1 MLLLYHQTR
10 AILITALFLVFCLLA
25 LLRSAIL
32 SQTQFSTTTT
42 NVVTHLRG
50 TSFWK
55 TAHSKLQNPLG
66 HREEW
71 RVPLDTERIITASV
85 QYEPDNELYERALK
99 THERYAE
106 RWGYGFEVLRK
117 ELLEGWWGKWS
128 WLLGIVARELN
139 KQAEDGV
146 LPAEWIMFVSPSTVV
161 TNPHLPASIFL
172 PPRNH
177 KLQDP
182 NTTNPTHDKYL
193 VDFSST
199 YFVGTFDTTNPMLP
213 DPSLP
218 ALSTTSFF
226 MRINKWTFH
235 FIARMLVTP
244 LNFPTF
250 VDEAS
255 AMALTLNEM
264 IKNEGLRCAITE
276 PAAWFAGNFDLAPG
290 SPEAK
295 AKEEENPDAAEI
307 GGIAGPPRLVDWFP
321 ETLGGRRWMAMKE
334 VLDEVEAQT
343 DPLASRRRK
352 KTHGKWL
359 RKHGRGAAGLSSY
372 SSSYSSQVTG
382 SGSASAAA
390 DDNNNNNNNR
400 DFNDKNA
407 NDTSSS
413 LSTEAKTLA
422 RLRAGA
428 ASPPDPAAMA
438 AAHKAVDAFWARAT
452 RARVA
457 VMHAEEL
464 LARWRE
470 TDQQGRPWYE
480 DVQDRIKGV
489 ERAVAWTAG
498 KGSAL
503 NESIALMRDAMA
515 GGGKIEDD
523 GA

>member
-1 MLLLYHQTR
+1 MLLHYHQTR

-25 LLRSAIL
+25 LLRSAII
-32 SQTQFSTTTT
+32 SQTSFSTSHAA
-42 NVVTHLRG
+42 THLRG
-50 TSFWK
+50 MSFWK
-55 TAHSKLQNPLG
+55 SAHMKLQNPLG
-66 HREEW
+66 HRDDW

-117 ELLEGWWGKWS
+117 ELLDGWWGKWS

-139 KQAEDGV
+139 KQAEEGV

-161 TNPHLPASIFL
+161 TNPHLPASLFL
-172 PPRNH
+172 PPQKH
-177 KLQDP
+177 HLQDP
-182 NTTNPTHDKYL
+182 NTTNPTHEKPL

-226 MRINKWTFH
+226 MRINRWTFH

-276 PAAWFAGNFDLAPG
+276 PAAWFAGSYDLAPG

-295 AKEEENPDAAEI
+295 AKEEEDPDMAEI

-321 ETLGGRRWMAMKE
+321 ETLGGRRWMAMKQ
-334 VLDEVEAQT
+334 VLDEVDAQT

-352 KTHGKWL
+352 KTQGKWL
-359 RKHGRGAAGLSSY
+359 RKHGHGSASLSSY
-372 SSSYSSQVTG
+372 SSSYSPQVS
-382 SGSASAAA
+382 SGG
-390 DDNNNNNNNR
+390 DDK
-400 DFNDKNA
+400 DK
-407 NDTSSS
+407 DDKTSSANETA

-428 ASPPDPAAMA
+428 APPDPAAMA
-438 AAHKAVDAFWARAT
+438 AAHAAVDAFWARAT
-452 RARVA
+452 RARLAVA
-457 VMHAEEL
+457 QAEEL

-470 TDQQGRPWYE
+470 TDQQDRPWFE
-480 DVQDRIKGV
+480 DVKDRIKGV
-489 ERAVAWTAG
+489 ERAVAWTGG
-498 KGSAL
+498 KGAVI
-503 NESIALMRDAMA
+503 NETLAWMRDAMA